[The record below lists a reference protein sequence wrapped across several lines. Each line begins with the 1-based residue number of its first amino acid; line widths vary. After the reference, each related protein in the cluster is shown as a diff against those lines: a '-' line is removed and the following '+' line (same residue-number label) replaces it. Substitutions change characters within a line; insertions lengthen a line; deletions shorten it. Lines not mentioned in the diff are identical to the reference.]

1 MIQILAIVLSILMIL
16 NVSDMIEAQQEP
28 LSELTLEELMELE
41 VVSSTQ
47 TAIRVHEAPSTIF
60 VVTGDQIRRWGIR
73 RLSELF
79 ERLIPGCYVTEDGDD
94 LILGVR
100 GLSSDINAK
109 VLLLLNGHHYQTQ
122 WNNGLNTETEL
133 GLLQDI
139 KQVEVINGPGGALYG
154 SGATIG
160 VINMITKTGK
170 DFQGVE
176 AAANLGTGEYKRAEI
191 IGGGLIEE
199 KTTNYFFSGGGL
211 STDGYDNNNNEPLN
225 ISRYPPGWRFYGD
238 VGYKDFRIM
247 SRLTRSAR
255 DFYGLPA
262 STTAPNVYAIYD
274 SFFMDDGRISSER
287 QPEPNWSSN
296 LRYDSDSALRFQS
309 RYQN

>member
-1 MIQILAIVLSILMIL
+1 MGRIIATSVFVLLIFSAFHI
-16 NVSDMIEAQQEP
+16 IEAQEKG
-28 LSELTLEELMELE
+28 LSEMSLEELMGLE

-47 TAIRVHEAPSTIF
+47 TLIPLQEAPSTIN

-73 RLSELF
+73 RLSELI
-79 ERLIPGCYVTEDGDD
+79 ERLIPGCYITEDGDD
-94 LILGVR
+94 LIIGIR

-160 VINMITKTGK
+160 VINMITYTGA
-170 DFQGVE
+170 DFKGVE
-176 AAANLGTGEYKRAEI
+176 ATGNLGTGDYKRAEVMT
-191 IGGGLIEE
+191 GGMGDDHR
-199 KTTNYFFSGGGL
+199 TNYFFSAGGL
-211 STDGYDNNNNEPLN
+211 TTDGYDNNDNDPLN

-238 VGYKDFRIM
+238 VTYRDFRLK
-247 SRLTRSAR
+247 SRLTRSSR
-255 DFYGLPA
+255 DIYGLPA
-262 STTAPNVYAIYD
+262 STIRPKN
-274 SFFMDDGRISSER
+274 
-287 QPEPNWSSN
+287 
-296 LRYDSDSALRFQS
+296 
-309 RYQN
+309 